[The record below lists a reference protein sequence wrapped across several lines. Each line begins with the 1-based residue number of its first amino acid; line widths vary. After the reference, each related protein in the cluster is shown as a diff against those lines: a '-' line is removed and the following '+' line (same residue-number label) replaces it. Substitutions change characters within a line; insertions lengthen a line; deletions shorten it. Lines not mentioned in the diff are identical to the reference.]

1 MSGEILIALINNS
14 LDGAKL
20 EANKLELDPEMN
32 EVMESL
38 TKAINLFTWK
48 AKERKVNVSLEMS
61 RQMPE
66 LVEIDEARFS

>member
-20 EANKLELDPEMN
+20 EANKLELDPELN

-48 AKERKVNVSLEMS
+48 AQERKVNVSLEMS

-66 LVEIDEARFS
+66 LVEIDEARFT